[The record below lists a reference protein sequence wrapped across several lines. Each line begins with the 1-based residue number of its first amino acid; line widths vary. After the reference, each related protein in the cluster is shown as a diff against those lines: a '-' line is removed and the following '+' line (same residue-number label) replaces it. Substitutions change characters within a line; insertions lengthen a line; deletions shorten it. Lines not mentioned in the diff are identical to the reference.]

1 MNNYIIDPSV
11 FYWINVLAIIQTV
24 TAVIGGASLVAS
36 IGFAITYFCTLN
48 DLDPEPKKPEEPT
61 LLNGQGPLP
70 DTYNQHLQE
79 RYNQDLWEYERDM
92 KRRENDLGNLRTYK
106 KWMLFFLI
114 PGLIFV
120 LISIFVPGKTTSVEM
135 LVAKTATFDNVNWTV
150 QQVKEI
156 IDYIVVSLKGAV

>member
-1 MNNYIIDPSV
+1 M
-11 FYWINVLAIIQTV
+11 
-24 TAVIGGASLVAS
+24 
-36 IGFAITYFCTLN
+36 
-48 DLDPEPKKPEEPT
+48 
-61 LLNGQGPLP
+61 
-70 DTYNQHLQE
+70 NQHLQE
-79 RYNQDLWEYERDM
+79 RYNNDLWEYDRDM
-92 KRRENDLGNLRTYK
+92 KRRKNDLGNLRTYK

>member
-1 MNNYIIDPSV
+1 
-11 FYWINVLAIIQTV
+11 
-24 TAVIGGASLVAS
+24 
-36 IGFAITYFCTLN
+36 
-48 DLDPEPKKPEEPT
+48 
-61 LLNGQGPLP
+61 
-70 DTYNQHLQE
+70 
-79 RYNQDLWEYERDM
+79 M
-92 KRRENDLGNLRTYK
+92 KRRKNDLGNLRTYK